1 MLIAVISDI
10 HDRLD
15 NLERVLED
23 INRHAPEMLI
33 FCGDLSKNSTLLYLA
48 ELFPKEIHL
57 VLGNTDSEDDIKQ
70 TIDRER
76 LLKVYYHQLF
86 GRLTVGAEKRHVAF
100 THKPRDAESL
110 LQTGFDIVFYG
121 HTHEAKTER
130 PAESPDTQ
138 LVNPGDIQGRFGR
151 KPSYVLYE
159 TETNVAGLHTVD

>member
-15 NLERVLED
+15 NLDRVLD
-23 INRHAPEMLI
+23 DLTHHAPDALI
-33 FCGDLSKNSTLLYLA
+33 FCGDLNKASTLLYLA
-48 ELFPKEIHL
+48 QSFPKEIH
-57 VLGNTDSEDDIKQ
+57 VTAGNLDSEDEIKQ

-86 GRLTVGAEKRHVAF
+86 GRLTLGAEKRHVAF

-121 HTHEAKTER
+121 HTHEAKIEQ
-130 PAESPDTQ
+130 PAEAAGTL

-151 KPSYVLYE
+151 SPSYILYD
-159 TETNVAGLHTVD
+159 TATAKPDLHIVD